1 MRNICYH
8 QLYSRQS
15 VSPEFM
21 ANEKDCTNVV
31 RKNNTYSI
39 QGTPETRHIPQAHT
53 QRPKQNKTKKHPRH
67 TAKRGTKSS
76 LYKFN
81 STVNLKCKVSVV
93 SWFKCLTFVKF
104 EKRT

>member
-1 MRNICYH
+1 
-8 QLYSRQS
+8 
-15 VSPEFM
+15 M

-39 QGTPETRHIPQAHT
+39 QGTPETRRIPQAHT
-53 QRPKQNKTKKHPRH
+53 QRPKQKKSHPRH
-67 TAKRGTKSS
+67 TAKCGTESS

-93 SWFKCLTFVKF
+93 SWFKCLPFVKF